1 MVLAVRSKM
10 PTAMV
15 LTTSSQLP
23 FSRHTQYIPPETSP
37 SIWPMLALIV
47 LQITVDPPE
56 SDNDVNASG
65 HNPDHDSTDPPAP
78 LPLFRSRQRAPRV
91 GQRGYYHLVI
101 PGPQL
106 GTHTSFPLL

>member
-1 MVLAVRSKM
+1 MLLMYTV
-10 PTAMV
+10 
-15 LTTSSQLP
+15 SSTRLRIDSMLCSGQKFTFNL
-23 FSRHTQYIPPETSP
+23 FGGTRDNCINCFADHRGSP
-37 SIWPMLALIV
+37 RIG
-47 LQITVDPPE
+47 Q
-56 SDNDVNASG
+56 DNDVNASG

-106 GTHTSFPLL
+106 GTHTSFPSTSDT